1 MNRKIDSR
9 IRSRAKER
17 QRRFPTCGAGGGE
30 ENAVVQRGERKVSD
44 WGFKK
49 YTVAERDLD
58 FLVETA
64 FPEIPDKR
72 RMKAVLR
79 EDEDFQKSAMVE
91 EKVLHRLL
99 HDEEVFLQISPA
111 LFFEILLRRA
121 GEDLKI
127 RGYTLEKDR
136 TRKIPV
142 FDAQEVGDF
151 LNREPLLRYM
161 ADMLS
166 SFTKIESYTIPILI
180 RQGIWKRIRFN
191 DLDITSLR
199 SCCEVVEDPHR
210 FAFYKRI
217 GDICLFILGIFPD
230 YARQNYRYPSSAQLR
245 PPLPGETRISP
256 EEYEAEG
263 RKFYRLAADH
273 PVAAKLEMAETFWSL
288 HTDFL
293 KAKKPLNFIA
303 EHYLPYKK
311 QTLFF

>member
-1 MNRKIDSR
+1 M
-9 IRSRAKER
+9 
-17 QRRFPTCGAGGGE
+17 
-30 ENAVVQRGERKVSD
+30 SD

-49 YTVAERDLD
+49 YAVTERDLD

-64 FPEIPDKR
+64 FPEIRDKR
-72 RMKAVLR
+72 RIKEILR
-79 EDEDFQKSAMVE
+79 EDEDFRRSSIVE
-91 EKVLHRLL
+91 EKVFHRVMN
-99 HDEEVFLQISPA
+99 DEEVFLKISPG

-121 GEDLKI
+121 GEDLKD

-151 LNREPLLRYM
+151 LNREPLLRYL

-180 RQGIWKRIRFN
+180 RKGILEKIRFN

-210 FAFYKRI
+210 LAFYKRI

-230 YARQNYRYPSSAQLR
+230 YPRQDYRYPSSAQLR
-245 PPLPGETRISP
+245 PAIPGKTRISP
-256 EEYEAEG
+256 EEYEKEG
-263 RKFYRLAADH
+263 RKFYGLAAAH
-273 PVAAKLEMAETFWSL
+273 PLAAKLEMTEIFWSL
-288 HTDFL
+288 HEDFL
-293 KAKKPLNFIA
+293 KVKKPLNFVA

-311 QTLFF
+311 QNLFF